1 MVLNSRSS
9 HQQFSRK
16 WTRNCPQSKNT
27 SLLNFWHM
35 GAHTVL
41 REVFAVTKKT
51 KITSLCPV
59 SFSRPITE
67 LSRWISVTTSSLIRQ
82 ESTWGRCWV
91 SLPWREEPA
100 KERDMGYPR
109 REEPAKER
117 DVGYDSLSE
126 LQLRFLI
133 VIERS
138 DYKKW
143 CKPHPKYTLNGAD
156 TWMWEVNFKMITR
169 T

>member
-16 WTRNCPQSKNT
+16 WTRNCLQSKNT

-41 REVFAVTKKT
+41 REVLAVTKKT
-51 KITSLCPV
+51 KITSLCTV

-67 LSRWISVTTSSLIRQ
+67 LSRWISVTTNSLIRQ

-91 SLPWREEPA
+91 SLPRRKEPA
-100 KERDMGYPR
+100 KERDMGY
-109 REEPAKER
+109 
-117 DVGYDSLSE
+117 DSLSE
-126 LQLRFLI
+126 LHLGFLI
-133 VIERS
+133 VTERS

-156 TWMWEVNFKMITR
+156 TWMWEVNFKMIRR